1 MQKIRLARLDVSET
15 LLLEMNNNFFLRE
28 SKNQRRYYY
37 YHSLFEI
44 TLVLLPIIVAISIS
58 IYDHN

>member
-1 MQKIRLARLDVSET
+1 MSES
-15 LLLEMNNNFFLRE
+15 LLLEKNNNFFLRE
-28 SKNQRRYYY
+28 GKNQRSYYF